1 MASAPGTP
9 GQSGSRG
16 RVLDIGIELGAALPI
31 AVGLNM
37 AVRSCQ
43 KLKSGDEWALDGN
56 EGVALG

>member
-1 MASAPGTP
+1 M
-9 GQSGSRG
+9 
-16 RVLDIGIELGAALPI
+16 DIGIELGAAVPI